1 MPTTKKYDTKGK
13 DMSRR
18 LTIKETTNAMLGVN
32 SDALKLSAKITIGNT
47 LNDRVAAIVVPKLPM
62 MVRGMALTNPE
73 VTKAVLANIVSM
85 TLINIAPTNQK
96 AQLAA
101 EAMVNSAML
110 NLVGSFN
117 FEAMINEVIDGLDM
131 SILGD
136 TRTTF
141 EQ

>member
-1 MPTTKKYDTKGK
+1 
-13 DMSRR
+13 MSRR
-18 LTIKETTNAMLGVN
+18 LTIKETANTMLGVN

-73 VTKAVLANIVSM
+73 VTKAVLANIISM